1 MGIGGTT
8 IFRCLADIERTGGKI
23 GCKDIDHIVDGYMGE
38 IERI

>member
-1 MGIGGTT
+1 MGASGTEV
-8 IFRCLADIERTGGKI
+8 FRYSADIERTGGKI

>member
-8 IFRCLADIERTGGKI
+8 VFRCLADIERTGGKI
-23 GCKDIDHIVDGYMGE
+23 GCKETENVAGYICE